1 MDVQANIFWAL
12 FNLCLSNFDTFF
24 EALQDITFIL
34 LKNLIWDWGWGW
46 GWSRVMFKLP
56 DPHWRISE
64 YILERICTV
73 RIF

>member
-34 LKNLIWDWGWGW
+34 LKKLIWDWGWGQ
-46 GWSRVMFKLP
+46 GMFKLP
-56 DPHWRISE
+56 DPHWRISG